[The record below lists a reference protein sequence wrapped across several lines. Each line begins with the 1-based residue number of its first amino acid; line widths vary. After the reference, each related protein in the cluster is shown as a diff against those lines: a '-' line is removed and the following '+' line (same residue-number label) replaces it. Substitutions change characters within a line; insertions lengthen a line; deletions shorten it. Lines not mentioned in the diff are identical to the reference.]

1 MDVPDRDR
9 TAAAVTDL
17 NSDAMRPATELADAA
32 QAAVLVIDVRD
43 RRVCYTNARAAALAG
58 EQLTPPVGLDLWLA
72 AADLAD
78 LDDRP
83 LDGVALI
90 NSIGAGGELA
100 IRRGERPSVLS
111 ITNVPVGV
119 GLALLVLL
127 PTTTSYNDHRLSRLR
142 DQAIV
147 ASVVSFTVS
156 DPGRED
162 NPLVWCNQAFTRLT
176 GYSAD
181 EAIGRNCRFLQGEN
195 TDQEAVA
202 KVRRAL
208 EEGRS
213 VTEVLLNY
221 RKDGSAF
228 WNEVFISPVTDEAG
242 KLVNFVGLQT
252 DVTERMLLQNEI
264 KAALSD
270 AEEARAELRLL
281 TEATTWMTESLDM
294 VSAAT
299 RLAEMAV
306 PMLADYCCVDLIEE
320 PGGCARRVAAKH
332 RTPPAVSGLYR
343 LGEILAPRVGASDP
357 VSAVLSGEP
366 SRFIPEMPDR
376 PATLADDPV
385 VEKLYQRLRPRST
398 LIVPLR
404 ARGRVLGAL
413 TLCTERPYGRAYVQR
428 DLHVASDLAAR
439 AGLAMDNARL
449 YARQHDAVETL
460 QRSLLPVVTNVPGL
474 TVATRYLVS
483 TDDAQVGGDWYDLLP
498 LPDGA
503 VGLAIGDVVGHDL
516 RAAAAMGQLR
526 GVLRSYA
533 WEGMAPGAVLDR
545 CDQLVQGLDMAAM
558 ATAIYAKL
566 LPAGDGGER
575 ALLYANAG
583 HPPPLLRLPDGQTR
597 FLDEHISPLIGAV
610 SASDRDGPTVTCP
623 PGSSLLLYTD
633 GLTEV
638 RRSDSK
644 ERSELLAATMA
655 ESPCGDMERLCE
667 LVLEKMATPD
677 LRDDIALLAIHL
689 NG

>member
-1 MDVPDRDR
+1 MGVPDRDQ

-17 NSDAMRPATELADAA
+17 NSDALRPATELADLAD
-32 QAAVLVIDVRD
+32 AAVLVIDLRD
-43 RRVCYTNARAAALAG
+43 GQVCYTNARAAALAG
-58 EQLTPPVGLDLWLA
+58 EQLTPAVDLDGWLA
-72 AADLAD
+72 AAGLAD
-78 LDDRP
+78 LDDGP
-83 LDGVALI
+83 LRAAALI
-90 NSIGAGGELA
+90 DSIGAGGELA
-100 IRRGERPSVLS
+100 VRRGEPPSVFS
-111 ITNVPVGV
+111 ITNVQLGI

-127 PTTTSYNDHRLSRLR
+127 PTTISYNDHRLSRLR

-147 ASVVSFTVS
+147 ASAVSFTVS

-176 GYSAD
+176 GYPAE
-181 EAIGRNCRFLQGEN
+181 EAIGRDCRFLQGEN

-202 KVRRAL
+202 RVRRAL
-208 EEGRS
+208 DEGRS

-242 KLVNFVGLQT
+242 TLVNFVGLQT

-294 VSAAT
+294 VSAAS
-299 RLAEMAV
+299 RLAEMVV

-320 PGGCARRVAAKH
+320 QGGSARRVAAKH

-366 SRFIPEMPDR
+366 PQFFPDMPDR
-376 PATLADDPV
+376 PVTLADDPV

-413 TLCTERPYGRAYVQR
+413 TLCTERPYGRAYTQR
-428 DLHVASDLAAR
+428 DVHVASDLAAR

-483 TDDAQVGGDWYDLLP
+483 TDDAQVGGDWYDLLA

-566 LPAGDGGER
+566 LPAGEGGER
-575 ALLYANAG
+575 VLHYANAG
-583 HPPPLLRLPDGQTR
+583 HPPPLLRLPDGETR

-610 SASDRDGPTVTCP
+610 TASDRDGAAVSCP
-623 PGSSLLLYTD
+623 PGSSLLFYTD

-638 RRSDSK
+638 RRSDSQ
-644 ERSELLAATMA
+644 ERSELLAAAMA

-667 LVLEKMATPD
+667 LVLERMATPD